1 MKIKGI
7 ILAGGKSTRMN
18 QDKALLKIGDTNL
31 LRRQFLQLEK
41 HLGTGNVLVSGN
53 RQDYPHILDCR
64 KDLGPVEGL
73 RSVCIH
79 LLKNSM
85 DVPLLIV
92 PVDMPFL
99 CDQNVHQL
107 IHYKTTNDA
116 VKFINYQLPIKFKSS
131 RIVLDQINL
140 LKIKFKMNQSQY
152 FSFKQLYKLLQIEE
166 IRAEEDRCFLNLNT
180 PEDWNAAIS

>member
-1 MKIKGI
+1 
-7 ILAGGKSTRMN
+7 MN

-53 RQDYPHILDCR
+53 RQDYPHIQDCR
-64 KDLGPVEGL
+64 NDLGPVEGL

-85 DVPLLIV
+85 DVPLLLV

-99 CDQNVHQL
+99 CDQDIHQL
-107 IHYKTTNDA
+107 IHRETTTNDA
-116 VKFINYQLPIKFKSS
+116 VKFTYYQLPIKFKSS
-131 RIVLDQINL
+131 RLLLEQINF
-140 LKIKFKMNQSQY
+140 LKIKFTTNQSQY

-166 IRAEEDRCFLNLNT
+166 ISAEEDRCFLNLNT
-180 PEDWNAAIS
+180 PEDWNEAIS